1 MNGNNVYI
9 SIGEGTSAAIIAGT
23 KVNEIQT
30 ECETIEISGPNVAK
44 WRQFIVKRKEWGMT
58 ANFLIT
64 TNAQIQG
71 ILQSGTEVG
80 ILVVGRSGTT
90 SAVLLQGRAIVKQGK
105 QSFSRGKLAEGSWK
119 FVGNGP
125 LSVPENLSLE

>member
-9 SIGEGTSAAIIAGT
+9 SIGEGTSSTIIAGT

-30 ECETIEISGPNVAK
+30 ECETIEISGPNVAE
-44 WRQFIVKRKEWGMT
+44 WRQHIVKRKEWSMS

-64 TNAQIQG
+64 TFTQIQN

-80 ILVVGRSGTT
+80 IVVVGRDGTT
-90 SAVLLQGRAIVKQGK
+90 MSILLQGRAIVKQGK
-105 QSFSRGKLAEGSWK
+105 QSFTRGKLAQGSWK
-119 FVGNGP
+119 FIGNGP
-125 LSVPENLSLE
+125 LTAPNLSLE

>member
-9 SIGEGTSAAIIAGT
+9 SIGEGTSSTIIAGT

-30 ECETIEISGPNVAK
+30 ECETIEISGPNVAE
-44 WRQFIVKRKEWGMT
+44 WRQHIVKRKEWSMS

-64 TNAQIQG
+64 TFTQIQN

-80 ILVVGRSGTT
+80 IVVVGREGTT
-90 SAVLLQGRAIVKQGK
+90 MSILLQGRAIVKQGK
-105 QSFSRGKLAEGSWK
+105 QSFTRGKLAQGSWK
-119 FVGNGP
+119 FIGNGP
-125 LSVPENLSLE
+125 LTAPNLSLE